1 MEKKLRIIF
10 ELVFILGAFVY
21 FTIKLVIPDIKEQF
35 GSSDR
40 FINTSSY
47 VNMFEVNIDNNI
59 RYALVVNN
67 EEKVYH
73 LMFFDLKSTCLY
85 NKNLEGNSIE
95 IAVMDSLRIINSKNY
110 IKDSS
115 NIIVTR
121 YGDEYYDDFLK
132 DFKYYLRRY
141 SNNFNIIEKNNT
153 LSNLRDELQL
163 DYTESDEAILKEI
176 DLYSKEFARIRK
188 NSISKIDD
196 DEQYINNDNA
206 KIYCNNVYKKIEK
219 FVSSNNVLNMDRNN
233 PILQISLIPA
243 DDNLKYYPSTNS
255 WYYVKDGK
263 VYAYIE
269 IIDGE
274 SSYKYCYNGSIDL
287 NKEGECL

>member
-10 ELVFILGAFVY
+10 ELVFILGAFIY
-21 FTIKLVIPDIKEQF
+21 FTIKLVVPDAKEKF
-35 GSSDR
+35 GPSDR
-40 FINTSSY
+40 FINTNSY

-85 NKNLEGNSIE
+85 NKNIEGSSIE
-95 IAVMDSLRIINSKNY
+95 VAVMDSLRIINSKNY
-110 IKDSS
+110 IADSS
-115 NIIVTR
+115 KIILTK
-121 YGDEYYDDFLK
+121 YGDEYYDDFLNN
-132 DFKYYLRRY
+132 FKYYLRRY
-141 SNNFNIIEKNNT
+141 SNNFSIIEKNNT

-163 DYTESDEAILKEI
+163 DYTESDESILKEI
-176 DLYSKEFARIRK
+176 DLYSKEYARIRK
-188 NSISKIDD
+188 NSTSKIDD
-196 DEQYINNDNA
+196 ESYINGDNA
-206 KIYCNNVYKKIEK
+206 KTYCNNVYKKLEK
-219 FVSSNNVLNMDRNN
+219 YVSSNNIVNMDKNN
-233 PILQISLIPA
+233 SLLQVTLIPA
-243 DDNLKYYPSTNS
+243 DDTLKYYPSTNS

-269 IIDGE
+269 IIDGDITY
-274 SSYKYCYNGSIDL
+274 SYCYNGSIDL